1 MPRSSLKPALE
12 HVQETITVF
21 GGQQPAD
28 QKSGNDSAT
37 AIHDQQQGM
46 YCHHYPICVRRVLAD
61 DTLVSMTGPSRESEF
76 AQTTP
81 QENFTDEAVSESRN
95 NETSNENDWYAI
107 SFISYER
114 PDRRAGF
121 FVFAKFLASSM
132 HVRFGARCHWGKHN
146 PLDLT
151 ANEQLYPQLATFRQV
166 VQRFVPHSR
175 FSNVWVHDV
184 LLSSPSRP
192 S

>member
-1 MPRSSLKPALE
+1 
-12 HVQETITVF
+12 
-21 GGQQPAD
+21 
-28 QKSGNDSAT
+28 
-37 AIHDQQQGM
+37 
-46 YCHHYPICVRRVLAD
+46 
-61 DTLVSMTGPSRESEF
+61 MTGPSPESEF

-184 LLSSPSRP
+184 LLSSPSHP